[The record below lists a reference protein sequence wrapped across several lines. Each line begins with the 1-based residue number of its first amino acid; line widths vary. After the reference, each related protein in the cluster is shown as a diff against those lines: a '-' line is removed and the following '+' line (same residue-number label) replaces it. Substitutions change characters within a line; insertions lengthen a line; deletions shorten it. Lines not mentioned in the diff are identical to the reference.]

1 MSITSW
7 IRSAAPAA
15 LLTAAM
21 AAGVAMAAAPA
32 LAAPTGYYFPQSAP
46 ADFDP
51 AIPTPEAFLG
61 YPIGTQYTR
70 HDQVVA
76 YLKELD
82 RLSDRISVEEIGR
95 TYEGRPLLAV
105 IVTSAAN
112 QGRLEALRLAHAAA
126 ADPAAPAP
134 DLART
139 PVVVGLYYGVHG
151 NETSSG
157 EAALLTAWYLVAN
170 RSPEAAEWLDK
181 AVVLIDPVQNPDGRD
196 RAANWHNAW
205 KSNPPVADPLD
216 KEHVEPFPMGRTNHY
231 FTDLNRDWLAVTQ
244 KETRAKLAVFHRW
257 LPNVQI
263 DFHEMG
269 TGSTYYFE
277 PSPASMESPLLPKA
291 SYEFNKVL
299 AKYHAKSLDDLGS
312 LYYTG
317 ENYDNFSAVYGSTYP
332 DFHGGVGVTVEQAS
346 SRGLVQEAAGG
357 KVEFPFTI
365 RNQVATG
372 LASVRGAVAEREGLF
387 KLQRDTFR
395 TAVEEGRRYRHA
407 AFVFGDPANPGL
419 SRQTLDLL
427 LQHRIQVHALAAPVT
442 IEGVTY
448 APGSAWVVPSAQPQF
463 RLVHSIFEPTPPTKG
478 GVYGSTS
485 YAIAPAYGLGVGR
498 LSRAPVLGAAVTALP
513 AAVGGVVGPEAA
525 YAYAVDWR
533 DLNAPR
539 VLSALLQKGVK
550 VRAAFE
556 PFSAGVQGG
565 QTAFGR
571 GTLVVTTAGQS
582 LSPPQLRAA
591 IDEAARAAGV
601 AAYALASGRSLS
613 GVDLGSESVRPLRA
627 PRIALVMGEG
637 VNATEIG
644 STWFSLSERLGWPA
658 TRLDPAQLRRAP
670 LSAYTSIVLAGGR
683 YDDWSEETIS
693 ALRRWVQ
700 AGGSLVTFGAASKWA
715 IAKGLAG
722 APAGPLAKVEG
733 KVEAAGE
740 PSKADERLD
749 FAQRRDVLAEKRSS
763 GNALS
768 ADVDVTHPLGFG
780 LARRTLFVNKETD
793 VTLAPVA
800 DAFSNVVRID
810 AQPVV
815 NGYLPEPLR
824 KQAAGTVWVQVARAG
839 DGAVVLFADDPAHR
853 KYWLNTERLLINSL
867 FFANHL
873 APSARF

>member
-1 MSITSW
+1 MSIKSW

-15 LLTAAM
+15 LL
-21 AAGVAMAAAPA
+21 AAAVAGATLSAAPAA
-32 LAAPTGYYFPQSAP
+32 LAAPIGYYFPQAAT
-46 ADFDP
+46 ADLDP

-61 YPIGTQYTR
+61 YSIGSQYTR

-82 RLSDRISVEEIGR
+82 RLSDRITVEEIGR

-105 IVTSAAN
+105 IVTSPAN
-112 QGRLEALRLAHAAA
+112 QGRLEELRTAHAAL
-126 ADPAAPAP
+126 ADPSAPQP
-134 DLART
+134 DLAKT

-157 EAALLTAWYLVAN
+157 EAALLTAYYLVAG
-170 RSPEAAEWLDK
+170 RSAEVTDWLDK
-181 AVVLIDPVQNPDGRD
+181 AVILIDPVQNPDGRD

-205 KSNPPVADPLD
+205 KSNPPVSDPLD
-216 KEHVEPFPMGRTNHY
+216 KEHVEAFPMGRTNHY
-231 FTDLNRDWLAVTQ
+231 FTDLNRDWLAITQ
-244 KETRAKLAVFHRW
+244 AETRAKLKVFHRW

-299 AKYHAKSLDDLGS
+299 ARYHAKSLDDLGS

-346 SRGLVQEAAGG
+346 SRGLVQDAAGG

-395 TAVEEGRRYRHA
+395 TAVEEGRRYKYG
-407 AFVFGDPANPGL
+407 AFVFGDPADPGL

-427 LQHRIQVHALAAPVT
+427 LQHGIEVHALAAPVT
-442 IEGVTY
+442 VDGQAY
-448 APGSAWVVPSAQPQF
+448 APGSAWIVPSAQPQF

-485 YAIAPAYGLGVGR
+485 YAIAPAYNLAVGR
-498 LSRAPVLGAAVTALP
+498 LSKAPALGAAVTEVP
-513 AAVGGVVGPEAA
+513 AAVGGVVGSESA

-533 DLNAPR
+533 DLNAPK
-539 VLSALLQKGVK
+539 VLSSLLQRGVK
-550 VRAAFE
+550 VRAAFD
-556 PFSAGVQGG
+556 PFTAGVQGG

-582 LSPPQLRAA
+582 LAAAELRAA
-591 IDEAARAAGV
+591 VDKASRDAGV
-601 AAYALASGRSLS
+601 VAYALASGRSLS
-613 GVDLGSESVRPLRA
+613 GVDLGSESVRPLRT

-644 STWFSLSERLGWPA
+644 STWFSLSERLGFPA
-658 TRLDPAQLRRAP
+658 TKLDPAQLRRAP
-670 LSAYTSIVLAGGR
+670 LGGYTSIVLAGGR
-683 YDDWSEETIS
+683 YDDWSEDTVA

-700 AGGSLVTFGAASKWA
+700 SGGSLVTYGAASKWA
-715 IAKGLAG
+715 VAKGLAG
-722 APAGPLAKVEG
+722 PPPKAAEP
-733 KVEAAGE
+733 EAA
-740 PSKADERLD
+740 KAEERQD
-749 FAQRRDVLAEKRSS
+749 FAQRRDALAEKRSA

-768 ADVDVTHPLGFG
+768 ADADITHPLAFG
-780 LARRTLFVNKETD
+780 LTRRALFVNKETD
-793 VTLAPVA
+793 VTLSPVA

-815 NGYLPEPLR
+815 NGYLPEALR
-824 KQAAGTVWVQVARAG
+824 KQAAGSVWAQVARSG
-839 DGAVVLFADDPAHR
+839 EGNVVLFADDPAHR
-853 KYWLNTERLLINSL
+853 KYWLGTERLLLNSL
-867 FFANHL
+867 FFANQL
-873 APSARF
+873 APSAR

>member
-1 MSITSW
+1 MSIKSW

-15 LLTAAM
+15 LL
-21 AAGVAMAAAPA
+21 AAAVAGATLVAAPAA
-32 LAAPTGYYFPQSAP
+32 LAAPIGYYFPQAASA
-46 ADFDP
+46 DLDP

-61 YPIGTQYTR
+61 YSIGSQYTR

-82 RLSDRISVEEIGR
+82 RLSDRITVEEIGR

-105 IVTSAAN
+105 IVTSPAN
-112 QGRLEALRLAHAAA
+112 QGRLEELRKAHAAL
-126 ADPAAPAP
+126 ADPSAPQP
-134 DLART
+134 DPAKT

-157 EAALLTAWYLVAN
+157 EAALLTAYYLVAG
-170 RSPEAAEWLDK
+170 RSAEVTEWLDK
-181 AVVLIDPVQNPDGRD
+181 AVILIDPVQNPDGRD

-205 KSNPPVADPLD
+205 KSNPPVSDPLD
-216 KEHVEPFPMGRTNHY
+216 KEHVEAFPMGRTNHY
-231 FTDLNRDWLAVTQ
+231 FTDLNRDWLAITQ
-244 KETRAKLAVFHRW
+244 AETRAKLKVFHRW

-299 AKYHAKSLDDLGS
+299 ARYHAKSLDDLGS

-346 SRGLVQEAAGG
+346 SRGLVQDAAGG

-372 LASVRGAVAEREGLF
+372 LASVRGAVVEREGLF

-395 TAVEEGRRYRHA
+395 TAVEEGRRYKYG
-407 AFVFGDPANPGL
+407 AFVFGDPADPGL

-427 LQHRIQVHALAAPVT
+427 LQHGIEVHALAAPVT
-442 IEGVTY
+442 IDGQAY
-448 APGSAWVVPSAQPQF
+448 APGSAWIVPSAQPQF

-485 YAIAPAYGLGVGR
+485 YAIAPAYNLAVGR
-498 LSRAPVLGAAVTALP
+498 LSKTPALGAAVTLVP
-513 AAVGGVVGPEAA
+513 AAVGGVVGPETA

-533 DLNAPR
+533 DLNAPK
-539 VLSALLQKGVK
+539 VLSSLLQRGVK
-550 VRAAFE
+550 VRAAFD
-556 PFSAGVQGG
+556 PFTAGVQGG

-582 LSPPQLRAA
+582 LAAAELRAA
-591 IDEAARAAGV
+591 VDKASRDAGV
-601 AAYALASGRSLS
+601 VAYALASGRSLS
-613 GVDLGSESVRPLRA
+613 GVDLGSESVRPLRT

-644 STWFSLSERLGWPA
+644 STWFSLSERLGFPA
-658 TRLDPAQLRRAP
+658 TKLDPAQLRRAP
-670 LSAYTSIVLAGGR
+670 LGGYTSIVLAGGR
-683 YDDWSEETIS
+683 YDDWSEDTVA

-700 AGGSLVTFGAASKWA
+700 SGGSLVTFGAASKWA
-715 IAKGLAG
+715 VAKGLAG
-722 APAGPLAKVEG
+722 PPPKAAEP
-733 KVEAAGE
+733 EAA
-740 PSKADERLD
+740 KAEERQD
-749 FAQRRDVLAEKRSS
+749 FAQRRDALAEKRSA

-768 ADVDVTHPLGFG
+768 ADADITHPLAFG
-780 LARRTLFVNKETD
+780 LTRRALFVNKETD
-793 VTLAPVA
+793 VTLSPVA

-815 NGYLPEPLR
+815 NGYLPETLR
-824 KQAAGTVWVQVARAG
+824 KQAAGSVWAQVARSG
-839 DGAVVLFADDPAHR
+839 EGNVVLFADDPAHR
-853 KYWLNTERLLINSL
+853 KYWLGTERLLLNSL
-867 FFANHL
+867 FFANQL
-873 APSARF
+873 APSAR

>member
-1 MSITSW
+1 MSIKSW

-15 LLTAAM
+15 LLAA
-21 AAGVAMAAAPA
+21 AVAGATLAAAPA
-32 LAAPTGYYFPQSAP
+32 ALAAPIGYYFPQAASA
-46 ADFDP
+46 DLDP
-51 AIPTPEAFLG
+51 VIPTPEAFLG
-61 YPIGTQYTR
+61 YSIGSQYTR

-82 RLSDRISVEEIGR
+82 RLSDRITVQEIGR

-105 IVTSAAN
+105 IVTSPAN
-112 QGRLEALRLAHAAA
+112 QGRLEELRQAHAAL
-126 ADPAAPAP
+126 ADPSAPQP
-134 DLART
+134 DPART

-157 EAALLTAWYLVAN
+157 EAALLTAYYLVAG
-170 RSPEAAEWLDK
+170 RSAEVTEWLDK
-181 AVVLIDPVQNPDGRD
+181 AVILIDPAQNPDGRD

-205 KSNPPVADPLD
+205 KSNPPVSDPLD

-244 KETRAKLAVFHRW
+244 VETRAKLKVFHRW

-346 SRGLVQEAAGG
+346 SRGLVQDAAGG

-407 AFVFGDPANPGL
+407 AFVFGDPADAGL

-427 LQHRIQVHALAAPVT
+427 LQHGVEVHALAAPVS
-442 IEGVTY
+442 IDGVAY
-448 APGSAWVVPSAQPQF
+448 APGSAWIVPSAQPQF

-485 YAIAPAYGLGVGR
+485 YAIAPAYNLAVGR
-498 LSRAPVLGAAVTALP
+498 LSRLPALGAAVTETP

-533 DLNAPR
+533 DLNAPK
-539 VLSALLQKGVK
+539 VLSGLLLRGVK
-550 VRAAFE
+550 VRAAFD
-556 PFSAGVQGG
+556 PFTAGVAGG

-582 LSPPQLRAA
+582 LPAAELRAA
-591 IDEAARAAGV
+591 VDKASRDAGV
-601 AAYALASGRSLS
+601 VAYALASGRSLS
-613 GVDLGSESVRPLRA
+613 GVDLGSESVRPLRM

-644 STWFSLSERLGWPA
+644 STWFSLSERLGFPA
-658 TRLDPAQLRRAP
+658 TKLDPAQLRRAP
-670 LSAYTSIVLAGGR
+670 LGGYTSIVLAGGR
-683 YDDWSEETIS
+683 YDDWSEETVA

-700 AGGSLVTFGAASKWA
+700 SGGSLVTFGAASKWA
-715 IAKGLAG
+715 VAKGLV
-722 APAGPLAKVEG
+722 GPPPKASEP
-733 KVEAAGE
+733 EAA
-740 PSKADERLD
+740 KAEERQD
-749 FAQRRDVLAEKRSS
+749 FAQRRDALAEKRSA

-768 ADVDVTHPLGFG
+768 ADADITHPLAFG
-780 LARRTLFVNKETD
+780 LTRRVLFVNKETD
-793 VTLAPVA
+793 VTLSPVA

-815 NGYLPEPLR
+815 NGYLPEALR
-824 KQAAGTVWVQVARAG
+824 KQAAGSVWAQVARSG
-839 DGAVVLFADDPAHR
+839 EGNVVLFADDPAHR
-853 KYWLNTERLLINSL
+853 KYWLGTERLLLNSL
-867 FFANHL
+867 FFANQL
-873 APSARF
+873 APAAR

>member
-1 MSITSW
+1 MSVKTW

-15 LLTAAM
+15 LL
-21 AAGVAMAAAPA
+21 AAALSVA
-32 LAAPTGYYFPQSAP
+32 SLSAAPSLVQAAPLTYYFPQAAA

-61 YPIGTQYTR
+61 HSIGSQYTR

-82 RLSDRISVEEIGR
+82 RLSDRITVKEIGR

-105 IVTSAAN
+105 LVTSATN
-112 QGRLEALRLAHAAA
+112 QGRIEELRQAHAAVA
-126 ADPAAPAP
+126 NPAAPAP
-134 DLART
+134 DART

-157 EAALLTAWYLVAN
+157 EAALLTAYYLVAG
-170 RSPEAAEWLDK
+170 RSAEVTDWLDK

-205 KSNPPVADPLD
+205 KSNPPVSDPLD
-216 KEHVEPFPMGRTNHY
+216 KEHVEAFPMGRTNHY
-231 FTDLNRDWLAVTQ
+231 FTDLNRDWLAITQ
-244 KETRAKLAVFHRW
+244 AETRAKLAVFHQW

-277 PSPASMESPLLPKA
+277 PSPESMESPLLPKA
-291 SYEFNKVL
+291 SYAANKVL
-299 AKYHAKSLDDLGS
+299 AKYHAKALDDLGS

-346 SRGLVQEAAGG
+346 SRGLVQDAAGG
-357 KVEFPFTI
+357 RVEFPFTI

-372 LASVRGAVAEREGLF
+372 LASVRGAVAERESLF

-395 TAVEEGRRYRHA
+395 SAVEDGRRYKHQ

-427 LQHRIQVHALAAPVT
+427 LQHRIEVHALAAPVT
-442 IEGVTY
+442 IEGKTY
-448 APGSAWVVPSAQPQF
+448 APGSAWIVPSAQPQF

-485 YAIAPAYGLGVGR
+485 YAIAPAYNLGVGR
-498 LSRAPVLGAAVTALP
+498 LARAPALGAAVTEVP
-513 AAVGGVVGPEAA
+513 AATGGVVGAETA
-525 YAYAVDWR
+525 YAYAIDWR
-533 DLNAPR
+533 DLNAPKA
-539 VLSALLQKGVK
+539 LSSLLQSGVK

-556 PFSAGVQGG
+556 PFTAGVQGG

-571 GTLVVTTAGQS
+571 GTLVVTTAGQTAS
-582 LSPPQLRAA
+582 TAELRTAV
-591 IDEAARAAGV
+591 DKAAREAGV
-601 AAYALASGRSLS
+601 VAYALGSGRSLS

-627 PRIALVMGEG
+627 PKIALVMGEG

-644 STWFSLSERLGWPA
+644 ATWFALSERLGWPA
-658 TRLDPAQLRRAP
+658 TKLDPAQLRRAP
-670 LSAYTSIVLAGGR
+670 LAAYTSIVLAGGR
-683 YDDWSEETIS
+683 YDDWSDETVA

-722 APAGPLAKVEG
+722 PPAK
-733 KVEAAGE
+733 AAE
-740 PSKADERLD
+740 PDAAAQSDRAEERLD
-749 FAQRRDVLAEKRSS
+749 FAGRRDALAEKRSA

-768 ADVDVTHPLGFG
+768 ADADITHPLAFG
-780 LARRTLFVNKETD
+780 LTQRALFVNKETD
-793 VTLAPVA
+793 VTLSPVA

-815 NGYLPEPLR
+815 NGYLPEGLR
-824 KQAAGTVWVQVARAG
+824 KQAAGSVWAQVARSG
-839 DGAVVLFADDPAHR
+839 EGSVVLFADDPAHR
-853 KYWLNTERLLINSL
+853 KYWLGTERLLINSL
-867 FFANHL
+867 FFSNQL
-873 APSARF
+873 APSVRP

>member
-1 MSITSW
+1 MSIKSW

-15 LLTAAM
+15 LL
-21 AAGVAMAAAPA
+21 AAAVAGATLVAAPAA
-32 LAAPTGYYFPQSAP
+32 LAAPIGYYFPQAASA
-46 ADFDP
+46 DLDP

-61 YPIGTQYTR
+61 YSIGSQYTR

-82 RLSDRISVEEIGR
+82 RLSDRITVEEIGR

-105 IVTSAAN
+105 IVTSPAN
-112 QGRLEALRLAHAAA
+112 QGRLEELRKAHAAL
-126 ADPAAPAP
+126 ADPSAPQP
-134 DLART
+134 DPAKT

-157 EAALLTAWYLVAN
+157 EAALLTAYYLVAG
-170 RSPEAAEWLDK
+170 RSAEVTEWLDK
-181 AVVLIDPVQNPDGRD
+181 AVILIDPVQNPDGRD

-205 KSNPPVADPLD
+205 KSNPPVSDPLD
-216 KEHVEPFPMGRTNHY
+216 KEHVEAFPMGRTNHY
-231 FTDLNRDWLAVTQ
+231 FTDLNRDWLAITQ
-244 KETRAKLAVFHRW
+244 AETRAKLKVFHRW

-299 AKYHAKSLDDLGS
+299 ARYHAKSLDDLGS

-346 SRGLVQEAAGG
+346 SRGLVQDAAGG

-395 TAVEEGRRYRHA
+395 TAVEEGRRYKYG
-407 AFVFGDPANPGL
+407 AFVFGDPADPGL

-427 LQHRIQVHALAAPVT
+427 LQHGIEVHALAAPVT
-442 IEGVTY
+442 IDGQAY
-448 APGSAWVVPSAQPQF
+448 APGSAWIVPSAQPQF

-485 YAIAPAYGLGVGR
+485 YAIAPAYNLAVGR
-498 LSRAPVLGAAVTALP
+498 LSKTPALGAAVTQVP
-513 AAVGGVVGPEAA
+513 AAVGGVVGRETA

-533 DLNAPR
+533 DLNAPK
-539 VLSALLQKGVK
+539 VLSSLLQRGVK
-550 VRAAFE
+550 VRAAFD
-556 PFSAGVQGG
+556 PFTAGVQGG

-582 LSPPQLRAA
+582 LAAAELRAA
-591 IDEAARAAGV
+591 VDKASRDAGV
-601 AAYALASGRSLS
+601 VAYALASGRSLS
-613 GVDLGSESVRPLRA
+613 GVDLGSESVRPLRT

-644 STWFSLSERLGWPA
+644 STWFSLSERLGFPA
-658 TRLDPAQLRRAP
+658 TKLDPAQLRRAP
-670 LSAYTSIVLAGGR
+670 LGGYTSIVLAGGR
-683 YDDWSEETIS
+683 YDDWSEDTVA

-700 AGGSLVTFGAASKWA
+700 SGGSLVTFGAASKWA
-715 IAKGLAG
+715 VAKGLAG
-722 APAGPLAKVEG
+722 PPPKAAEP
-733 KVEAAGE
+733 EAA
-740 PSKADERLD
+740 KAEERQD
-749 FAQRRDVLAEKRSS
+749 FAQRRDALAEKRSA

-768 ADVDVTHPLGFG
+768 ADADITHPLAFG
-780 LARRTLFVNKETD
+780 LTRRALFVNKETD
-793 VTLAPVA
+793 VTLSPVA

-815 NGYLPEPLR
+815 NGYLPETLR
-824 KQAAGTVWVQVARAG
+824 KQAAGSVWAQVARSG
-839 DGAVVLFADDPAHR
+839 EGNVVLFADDPAHR
-853 KYWLNTERLLINSL
+853 KYWLGTERLLLNSL
-867 FFANHL
+867 FFANQL
-873 APSARF
+873 APSAR

>member
-1 MSITSW
+1 MSIKSW

-15 LLTAAM
+15 LF
-21 AAGVAMAAAPA
+21 AAAVAGAGLVAAPAA
-32 LAAPTGYYFPQSAP
+32 LAAPIGYYFPQAASA
-46 ADFDP
+46 DLDP
-51 AIPTPEAFLG
+51 AIPTPETFLG
-61 YPIGTQYTR
+61 YSIGSQYTR

-82 RLSDRISVEEIGR
+82 RLSDRITVQETGR

-105 IVTSAAN
+105 IVTSTAN
-112 QGRLEALRLAHAAA
+112 QGRLEELRQAHAAL
-126 ADPAAPAP
+126 ADPSAPQP
-134 DLART
+134 DPAKT

-157 EAALLTAWYLVAN
+157 EAALLTAYYLVAG
-170 RSPEAAEWLDK
+170 RSAEVNEWLDK
-181 AVVLIDPVQNPDGRD
+181 AVILIDPVQNPDGRD

-205 KSNPPVADPLD
+205 KSNPPVSDPLD
-216 KEHVEPFPMGRTNHY
+216 KEHVEAFPMGRTNHY
-231 FTDLNRDWLAVTQ
+231 FTDLNRDWLAITQ
-244 KETRAKLAVFHRW
+244 AETRAKLKVFHRW

-346 SRGLVQEAAGG
+346 SRGLVQDAPGG

-372 LASVRGAVAEREGLF
+372 LASVRGGVAEREGLF

-395 TAVEEGRRYRHA
+395 TAVEEGRRYKYA
-407 AFVFGDPANPGL
+407 AFVFGDPADPGL

-427 LQHRIQVHALAAPVT
+427 LQHGIEVYALAAPVS
-442 IEGVTY
+442 IDGVTY
-448 APGSAWVVPSAQPQF
+448 APGSAWIVPSAQPQF
-463 RLVHSIFEPTPPTKG
+463 RLVHSIFEPTPPTRG

-485 YAIAPAYGLGVGR
+485 YAIAPAYNLGVGR
-498 LSRAPVLGAAVTALP
+498 LSKAPALGAAVTEVP
-513 AAVGGVVGPEAA
+513 AAAGGVVGPETA

-539 VLSALLQKGVK
+539 VLSSLLQRGVK
-550 VRAAFE
+550 VRAAFD
-556 PFSAGVQGG
+556 PFTAGVQGG
-565 QTAFGR
+565 QAAFGR
-571 GTLVVTTAGQS
+571 GTLVVTAAGQS
-582 LSPPQLRAA
+582 LTVAELRAA
-591 IDEAARAAGV
+591 VDKASRDAGV
-601 AAYALASGRSLS
+601 VAYVLASGHSLS
-613 GVDLGSESVRPLRA
+613 GVDLGSESVRPVRT

-644 STWFSLSERLGWPA
+644 STWFSLSERLGFPA
-658 TRLDPAQLRRAP
+658 TKLDPAQLRRAP
-670 LSAYTSIVLAGGR
+670 LGGYSSIVLAGGR
-683 YDDWSEETIS
+683 YDDWSEDTVA

-700 AGGSLVTFGAASKWA
+700 AGGSLVTFGAASRWA
-715 IAKGLAG
+715 VAKGLAG
-722 APAGPLAKVEG
+722 PAPKAAEPEVAKAE
-733 KVEAAGE
+733 
-740 PSKADERLD
+740 ERQD
-749 FAQRRDVLAEKRSS
+749 FAQRRDALAEKRSA

-768 ADVDVTHPLGFG
+768 ADADITHPLAFG
-780 LARRTLFVNKETD
+780 LARRALFVNKETD
-793 VTLAPVA
+793 VALSPVA

-815 NGYLPEPLR
+815 NGYLPEGLR
-824 KQAAGTVWVQVARAG
+824 KQAAGSVWAQVARSG
-839 DGAVVLFADDPAHR
+839 EGNVVLFADDPAHR
-853 KYWLNTERLLINSL
+853 KYWLGTERLLINSL
-867 FFANHL
+867 FFANQL
-873 APSARF
+873 TPSVR

>member
-1 MSITSW
+1 MSVKTW

-15 LLTAAM
+15 LL
-21 AAGVAMAAAPA
+21 AAALSA
-32 LAAPTGYYFPQSAP
+32 ASLSAAPSLASAAPLTYYFPQAAA

-61 YPIGTQYTR
+61 HSIGSQYTR

-82 RLSDRISVEEIGR
+82 RLSDRITVKEIGR

-105 IVTSAAN
+105 LVTSAAN
-112 QGRLEALRLAHAAA
+112 QGRIDALRQAHAAVA
-126 ADPAAPAP
+126 NPSAPAP
-134 DLART
+134 DART

-157 EAALLTAWYLVAN
+157 EAALLTAYYLVAG
-170 RSPEAAEWLDK
+170 RSAEVTDWLDK

-205 KSNPPVADPLD
+205 KSNPPVSDPLD
-216 KEHVEPFPMGRTNHY
+216 KEHVEAFPMGRTNHY
-231 FTDLNRDWLAVTQ
+231 FTDLNRDWLAITQ
-244 KETRAKLAVFHRW
+244 AETRAKLAVFHQW

-277 PSPASMESPLLPKA
+277 PSPESMESPLLPKA
-291 SYEFNKVL
+291 SYLANKVL
-299 AKYHAKSLDDLGS
+299 AKYHAKALDDLGS
-312 LYYTG
+312 LSYTG
-317 ENYDNFSAVYGSTYP
+317 ETSDNFSAVYGSTYP

-346 SRGLVQEAAGG
+346 SRGLVQDAAGG
-357 KVEFPFTI
+357 RVEFPFTI

-372 LASVRGAVAEREGLF
+372 LASVRGAVAERESLF

-395 TAVEEGRRYRHA
+395 SAIEDGRRYKVG

-427 LQHRIQVHALAAPVT
+427 LQHRIEVHALAAPVT
-442 IEGVTY
+442 IEGKTY
-448 APGSAWVVPSAQPQF
+448 APGSAWIVPSAQPQF

-485 YAIAPAYGLGVGR
+485 YAIAPAYNLGVGR
-498 LSRAPVLGAAVTALP
+498 LARAPALGAAVTDVP
-513 AAVGGVVGPEAA
+513 AAIGGVVGAETA
-525 YAYAVDWR
+525 YAYAIDWR
-533 DLNAPR
+533 DLNAPKA
-539 VLSALLQKGVK
+539 LSSLLQAGVK
-550 VRAAFE
+550 VRAAFD
-556 PFSAGVQGG
+556 PFTAGVQGG

-571 GTLVVTTAGQS
+571 GTLVVTTAGQTAS
-582 LSPPQLRAA
+582 AADLRTAV
-591 IDEAARAAGV
+591 DKAAREAGV
-601 AAYALASGRSLS
+601 IAYALGSGRSLS

-627 PRIALVMGEG
+627 PKIALVMGEG

-644 STWFSLSERLGWPA
+644 ATWFALSERLSWPA
-658 TRLDPAQLRRAP
+658 TKLDPAQLRRAP
-670 LSAYTSIVLAGGR
+670 LAAYTSIVLAGGR
-683 YDDWSEETIS
+683 YDDWSDETVA

-722 APAGPLAKVEG
+722 PPAKTTEP
-733 KVEAAGE
+733 EAA
-740 PSKADERLD
+740 PKSDKADERLD
-749 FAQRRDVLAEKRSS
+749 FAGRRDALAEKRSA

-768 ADVDVTHPLGFG
+768 ADADITHPLAFG
-780 LARRTLFVNKETD
+780 LTQRALFVNKETD

-815 NGYLPEPLR
+815 NGYLPEGLR
-824 KQAAGTVWVQVARAG
+824 KQAAGSVWAQVARSG
-839 DGAVVLFADDPAHR
+839 EGSVVLFADDPAHR
-853 KYWLNTERLLINSL
+853 KYWLGTERLLINSL
-867 FFANHL
+867 FFSNQL
-873 APSARF
+873 APSVRP

>member
-1 MSITSW
+1 MSIRSW
-7 IRSAAPAA
+7 IRGAAPAA
-15 LLTAAM
+15 LFAAAVAGANLAAVPAAM
-21 AAGVAMAAAPA
+21 AAPA
-32 LAAPTGYYFPQSAP
+32 GYYFPQAAL
-46 ADFDP
+46 ADLDP

-61 YPIGTQYTR
+61 YPTGTQYTR

-76 YLKELD
+76 YLKELE
-82 RLSDRISVEEIGR
+82 RLSDRITVQEIGR
-95 TYEGRPLLAV
+95 TYEGRPLLSV
-105 IVTSAAN
+105 LVTSAAN
-112 QGRLEALRLAHAAA
+112 HGRLEALRLAHAALADPSA
-126 ADPAAPAP
+126 AQPDPAA
-134 DLART
+134 T

-157 EAALLTAWYLVAN
+157 EAALLTAYYLVAS
-170 RSPEAAEWLDK
+170 RSAEVTEWLDK
-181 AVVLIDPVQNPDGRD
+181 AVILIDPVQNPDGRD

-205 KSNPPVADPLD
+205 KSNPPVSDPLD
-216 KEHVEPFPMGRTNHY
+216 KEHVEAFPMGRTNHY
-231 FTDLNRDWLAVTQ
+231 FTDLNRDWLAITQ
-244 KETRAKLAVFHRW
+244 DETRAKLKVFHRW

-291 SYEFNKVL
+291 SYAFNKVL
-299 AKYHAKSLDDLGS
+299 AKYHAKALDELGS

-346 SRGLVQEAAGG
+346 SRGLVQDAPGG

-395 TAVEEGRRYRHA
+395 TAVEEGRRYKYG
-407 AFVFGDPANPGL
+407 AFVFGDPADPGL

-427 LQHRIQVHALAAPVT
+427 LQHGIEVHALSAPVT
-442 IEGVTY
+442 IDGRSY
-448 APGSAWVVPSAQPQF
+448 GPGSAWIVPSAQPQF
-463 RLVHSIFEPTPPTKG
+463 RLVHSIFEPTPPTNG

-485 YAIAPAYGLGVGR
+485 YAIAPAYNLAVGR
-498 LSRAPVLGAAVTALP
+498 LSRAPAMGAAVTEVP
-513 AAVGGVVGPEAA
+513 AAAGGVIGPEMA

-533 DLNAPR
+533 DLNASK
-539 VLSALLQKGVK
+539 VLSSLLQRGVK
-550 VRAAFE
+550 VRAAFD
-556 PFSAGVQGG
+556 PFTAGVQEG

-571 GTLVVTTAGQS
+571 GTLVVTAAGQS
-582 LSPPQLRAA
+582 LQAAELRAA
-591 IDEAARAAGV
+591 VDKAAREAGV
-601 AAYALASGRSLS
+601 TAYALASGRSLS

-658 TRLDPAQLRRAP
+658 TKLDPAQLRRAP
-670 LSAYTSIVLAGGR
+670 LGVYTSIVLAGGR
-683 YDDWSEETIS
+683 YDDWSEDTVA

-700 AGGSLVTFGAASKWA
+700 SGGSLVTFGAASKWA
-715 IAKGLAG
+715 VAKGLAG
-722 APAGPLAKVEG
+722 PAPKAVEP
-733 KVEAAGE
+733 EAA
-740 PSKADERLD
+740 KAEARQD
-749 FAQRRDVLAEKRSS
+749 FAQRRDALAEKRSA

-768 ADVDVTHPLGFG
+768 ADADITHPLAFG
-780 LARRTLFVNKETD
+780 LTRRALFVNKETD
-793 VTLAPVA
+793 LTLSPVA

-815 NGYLPEPLR
+815 NGYLPESLR
-824 KQAAGTVWVQVARAG
+824 KQAAGSVWAQVARSG
-839 DGAVVLFADDPAHR
+839 EGSVVLFADDPAHR
-853 KYWLNTERLLINSL
+853 KYWLGTERLLINGL

-873 APSARF
+873 APTAR

>member
-1 MSITSW
+1 MSIKSW

-15 LLTAAM
+15 LL
-21 AAGVAMAAAPA
+21 AAAVAGATLVAAPAA
-32 LAAPTGYYFPQSAP
+32 LAAPIGYYFPQAASA
-46 ADFDP
+46 DLDP

-61 YPIGTQYTR
+61 YSIGSQYTR

-82 RLSDRISVEEIGR
+82 RLSDRITVEEIGR

-105 IVTSAAN
+105 IVTSPAN
-112 QGRLEALRLAHAAA
+112 QGRLEELRKAHAAL
-126 ADPAAPAP
+126 ADPSAPQP
-134 DLART
+134 DPAKT

-157 EAALLTAWYLVAN
+157 EAALLTAYYLVAG
-170 RSPEAAEWLDK
+170 RSAEVTEWLDK
-181 AVVLIDPVQNPDGRD
+181 AVILIDPVQNPDGRD

-205 KSNPPVADPLD
+205 KSNPPVSDPLD
-216 KEHVEPFPMGRTNHY
+216 KEHVEAFPMGRTNHY
-231 FTDLNRDWLAVTQ
+231 FTDLNRDWLAITQ
-244 KETRAKLAVFHRW
+244 AETRAKLKVFHRW

-299 AKYHAKSLDDLGS
+299 ARYHAKSLDDLGS

-346 SRGLVQEAAGG
+346 SRGLVQDAAGG

-372 LASVRGAVAEREGLF
+372 LASVRGAVVEREGLF

-395 TAVEEGRRYRHA
+395 TAVEEGRRYKYG
-407 AFVFGDPANPGL
+407 AFVFGDPADPGL

-427 LQHRIQVHALAAPVT
+427 LQHGIEVHALAAPVT
-442 IEGVTY
+442 IDGQAY
-448 APGSAWVVPSAQPQF
+448 APGSAWIVPSAQPQF

-485 YAIAPAYGLGVGR
+485 YAIAPAYNLAVGR
-498 LSRAPVLGAAVTALP
+498 LSKTPALGAAVTQVP
-513 AAVGGVVGPEAA
+513 AAVGGVVGPETA

-533 DLNAPR
+533 DLNAPK
-539 VLSALLQKGVK
+539 VLSSLLQRGVK
-550 VRAAFE
+550 VRAAFD
-556 PFSAGVQGG
+556 PFTAGVQGG

-582 LSPPQLRAA
+582 LAAAELRAA
-591 IDEAARAAGV
+591 VDKASRDAGV
-601 AAYALASGRSLS
+601 VAYALASGRSLS
-613 GVDLGSESVRPLRA
+613 GVDLGSESVRPLRT

-644 STWFSLSERLGWPA
+644 STWFSLSERLGFPA
-658 TRLDPAQLRRAP
+658 TKLDPAQLRRAP
-670 LSAYTSIVLAGGR
+670 LGGYTSIVLAGGR
-683 YDDWSEETIS
+683 YDDWSEDTVA

-700 AGGSLVTFGAASKWA
+700 SGGSLVTFGAASKWA
-715 IAKGLAG
+715 VAKGLAG
-722 APAGPLAKVEG
+722 PPPKAAEP
-733 KVEAAGE
+733 EAA
-740 PSKADERLD
+740 KAEERQD
-749 FAQRRDVLAEKRSS
+749 FAQRRDALAEKRSA

-768 ADVDVTHPLGFG
+768 ADADITHPLAFG
-780 LARRTLFVNKETD
+780 LTRRALFVNKETD
-793 VTLAPVA
+793 VTLSPVA

-815 NGYLPEPLR
+815 NGYLPEALR
-824 KQAAGTVWVQVARAG
+824 KQAAGSVWAQVARSG
-839 DGAVVLFADDPAHR
+839 EGNVVLFADDPAHR
-853 KYWLNTERLLINSL
+853 KYWLGTERLLLNSL
-867 FFANHL
+867 FFANQL
-873 APSARF
+873 APSAR

>member
-1 MSITSW
+1 MSIKSW

-15 LLTAAM
+15 LLAA
-21 AAGVAMAAAPA
+21 AVAGVSLAAAHAAAAAPI
-32 LAAPTGYYFPQSAP
+32 GYYFPQAAS

-61 YPIGTQYTR
+61 YSIGSQYTR
-70 HDQVVA
+70 HDQVTA

-82 RLSDRISVEEIGR
+82 RLSDRIVVQEIGR

-105 IVTSAAN
+105 LVTSAAN
-112 QGRLEALRLAHAAA
+112 HARLEELRLAHAAL
-126 ADPAAPAP
+126 ADPSAPQP
-134 DLART
+134 DPAKT

-157 EAALLTAWYLVAN
+157 EAALLTAYYLVAG
-170 RSPEAAEWLDK
+170 RSAEVAEWLDK
-181 AVVLIDPVQNPDGRD
+181 AVILIDPAQNPDGRD

-205 KSNPPVADPLD
+205 KSNPPVSDPLD
-216 KEHVEPFPMGRTNHY
+216 KEHVEAFPMGRTNHY
-231 FTDLNRDWLAVTQ
+231 FTDLNRDWLAITQ
-244 KETRAKLAVFHRW
+244 DETRAKLKVFHRW

-299 AKYHAKSLDDLGS
+299 ARYHAKSLDDLGS

-346 SRGLVQEAAGG
+346 SRGLVQDAPGG
-357 KVEFPFTI
+357 RVEFPFTI

-395 TAVEEGRRYRHA
+395 TAVEEGRRYKHA
-407 AFVFGDPANPGL
+407 AFVFGDPADPGL

-427 LQHRIQVHALAAPVT
+427 IQHGIEVHALAAPVT
-442 IEGVTY
+442 IDGVTY
-448 APGSAWVVPSAQPQF
+448 VPGSAWIVPSAQPQF

-485 YAIAPAYGLGVGR
+485 YAIAPAYNLGVGR
-498 LSRAPVLGAAVTALP
+498 LSKAPALGAAVTEVP
-513 AAVGGVVGPEAA
+513 APVGGVVGPEGA

-533 DLNAPR
+533 DLNAPK
-539 VLSALLQKGVK
+539 VLSRLLQRGVK
-550 VRAAFE
+550 VRGAFD
-556 PFSAGVQGG
+556 PFTAGVHGG
-565 QTAFGR
+565 QIAFGR

-582 LSPPQLRAA
+582 LSAADLRATVDKA
-591 IDEAARAAGV
+591 SREAGV

-627 PRIALVMGEG
+627 PKIALVMGEG

-658 TRLDPAQLRRAP
+658 TKLDPAQLRRAP
-670 LSAYTSIVLAGGR
+670 LGAYTSIVLAGGR
-683 YDDWSEETIS
+683 YDDWSEDTVA

-700 AGGSLVTFGAASKWA
+700 SGGSLVTFGAASKWA
-715 IAKGLAG
+715 VAKGLTG
-722 APAGPLAKVEG
+722 PAPKAAEP
-733 KVEAAGE
+733 EAI
-740 PSKADERLD
+740 KAEERQD
-749 FAQRRDVLAEKRSS
+749 FAQRRDALAEKRSA

-768 ADVDVTHPLGFG
+768 ADADITHPLAFG
-780 LARRTLFVNKETD
+780 LTRRSLFVNKETD
-793 VTLAPVA
+793 VTLSPVA

-815 NGYLPEPLR
+815 NGYLPEALR
-824 KQAAGTVWVQVARAG
+824 KQAAGSVWAQVARSG
-839 DGAVVLFADDPAHR
+839 EGNVVLFADDPAHR
-853 KYWLNTERLLINSL
+853 KYWLGTERLLINSL
-867 FFANHL
+867 FFSNQL